1 MVPFFCPYLHTP
13 QMVHP
18 YQLVTNTA
26 ANTIRTL
33 PLKLV
38 TRYFF
43 SSGPKTPLC
52 LTPQV
57 VDSTHSIFVIFDA
70 QNDMFLGDNRKCVSP
85 VMHCCQTS
93 YNPVWPVIRTF
104 PSTELTGT

>member
-1 MVPFFCPYLHTP
+1 MVY
-13 QMVHP
+13 P

-57 VDSTHSIFVIFDA
+57 VDSTHSIFVNFDA
-70 QNDMFLGDNRKCVSP
+70 QNDMFLGDNPNVF
-85 VMHCCQTS
+85 HQ
-93 YNPVWPVIRTF
+93 
-104 PSTELTGT
+104 

>member
-1 MVPFFCPYLHTP
+1 VVPFFCPYLHTP
-13 QMVHP
+13 QMVYP

-26 ANTIRTL
+26 ANIIRTL

-38 TRYFF
+38 TRYLF

-57 VDSTHSIFVIFDA
+57 VDSTHSIFVNFDA
-70 QNDMFLGDNRKCVSP
+70 QNHMFLDDNRKCVSP
-85 VMHCCQTS
+85 VKHCCQTS